1 VNGCIVVRWG
11 ANIPGR
17 ETKGLEVFGEAIEYF
32 EGLAKQGRIHSHH
45 EYITLT
51 GRDGGF
57 MIADGEVGEL
67 TKIMTSTETL
77 QLNGKAAAIVEDF
90 EVQLYGG
97 GNDQSIQELIGTYVS
112 GMQSIGYM

>member
-1 VNGCIVVRWG
+1 MNGCIVVRWG

-57 MIADGEVGEL
+57 MIADGEVDEL
-67 TKIMTSTETL
+67 AKIMTSPETL

-97 GNDQSIQELIGTYVS
+97 GNDASIQELIGMYTNS
-112 GMQSIGYM
+112 MQGMGYM

>member
-1 VNGCIVVRWG
+1 MNGCIVVRWG

-17 ETKGLEVFGEAIEYF
+17 EVKGLEVFTEAIGYF

-57 MIADGEVGEL
+57 MIADGEVDEL
-67 TKIMTSTETL
+67 TKIMTSMDTL
-77 QLNGKAAAIVEDF
+77 ALNGKAAAIVEDF

-97 GNDQSIQELIGTYVS
+97 GNDASIMELV
-112 GMQSIGYM
+112 GMYTTSMQGMGYM